1 MMRRDLSSS
10 GAHFIMMLAC
20 FLAMT
25 TWAASAEYEVPREH
39 SSARYLGSLIEGN
52 NYRVAPTVRSDGN
65 MFIFTVETKYG
76 QFQVDGVELTR
87 VFIQELRALDAL
99 EKISQ
104 SETFAQSLGRSA
116 TAPIRYGANFI
127 INPVGTVQN
136 SLSGVA
142 NMFDRAGAGL
152 SNPTADRATTAESLL
167 GVDDARRQ
175 LAVDLGVDPYT
186 NFPPLVQKLTE
197 IANAIAAGGLSVKA
211 ALAVIPGGP
220 VMIAVSSV
228 STAQSVSETL
238 RDKTSA
244 QIGQE
249 VKSTLLRIGV
259 SPDATALLLAN
270 RAFTPADL
278 LTTSR
283 ALARLG
289 AGNAEAFVNRA
300 ADTNS
305 RSVALFER
313 RRAELLSARSEE
325 VGGIVDFINVAGFAL
340 NRNRA
345 GHVIALFPCDE
356 IAWTE
361 ITANAMKAMTNDLP
375 REGGIARRPVLATSG
390 SVTPIAT
397 RELQKLG
404 WQVQYLK

>member
-1 MMRRDLSSS
+1 
-10 GAHFIMMLAC
+10 
-20 FLAMT
+20 
-25 TWAASAEYEVPREH
+25 
-39 SSARYLGSLIEGN
+39 
-52 NYRVAPTVRSDGN
+52 
-65 MFIFTVETKYG
+65 
-76 QFQVDGVELTR
+76 
-87 VFIQELRALDAL
+87 
-99 EKISQ
+99 
-104 SETFAQSLGRSA
+104 
-116 TAPIRYGANFI
+116 
-127 INPVGTVQN
+127 
-136 SLSGVA
+136 
-142 NMFDRAGAGL
+142 
-152 SNPTADRATTAESLL
+152 
-167 GVDDARRQ
+167 
-175 LAVDLGVDPYT
+175 
-186 NFPPLVQKLTE
+186 
-197 IANAIAAGGLSVKA
+197 
-211 ALAVIPGGP
+211 
-220 VMIAVSSV
+220 MIAVSSV

-238 RDKTSA
+238 RDKTS
-244 QIGQE
+244 
-249 VKSTLLRIGV
+249 
-259 SPDATALLLAN
+259 
-270 RAFTPADL
+270 
-278 LTTSR
+278 
-283 ALARLG
+283 ARLG